1 MTMPSTFADPSTT
14 PATPVSGNGSLPGQV
29 PWPAD
34 DVLILRSRPVRLGT
48 PSSRMSRFGDDHWHV
63 QPAHRD
69 AHIQISAISWS
80 SFPAAL
86 RQHFRTFFLAALD
99 HPVPVEPG
107 GRQRPA
113 EQASVG
119 SFPYWVI
126 DMRVL
131 ALWLDQQGFHDL
143 SEIRDAD
150 LETFRTYV
158 LGLDRDGRRKSDLI
172 TAVRLLWL
180 FSDHMPAQC
189 RLDCDFPWAGQT
201 AKEVVGAS
209 AGTGREN
216 KIPRIA
222 DATMESLLAWVLVMI
237 EEIGP
242 DIRDAWHE
250 YQQLEAGRHPS
261 QARYTGTREERL
273 REYLSH
279 CRQQSI
285 ALPGHEA
292 GNVNYG
298 HIKRLIGIP
307 KKHRRD
313 LSASMLGLIAESGLP
328 VAHFTGIGR
337 ITGRVQGRPWREH
350 PITIGELPTLV
361 RMLSAALFTAVCYL
375 SGMRPGEV
383 LNLRRDCRAHDEAT
397 GELLVHGFRGK
408 GFDRV
413 PDQPDAAEPLR
424 PWVVVDVVHAAIG
437 LLEELHD
444 LPLLFP
450 SSLTNAHGQRP
461 ATINARKGS
470 AMNDDIQDLISW
482 INSTY
487 RRADNGAPIPADP
500 AGRINASRYRR
511 TLARFIVRK
520 PRGLIAAALQYGH
533 IHTKV
538 TLSYA
543 GYADPSW
550 LHDVAVEKLEFII
563 DQVEQDSQRL
573 AAHEHVSGPSAGE
586 YRARVERT
594 ASFRG
599 RVVTSVGS
607 VERLLE
613 QIDPAIYHGQGMTC
627 VWRAATAACRKAKL
641 ALGLPDDDTP
651 DELECRSSCANLAY
665 TDRDIEDLQRRRAR
679 HWADADDPLAP
690 EPRRDRAA
698 AQAAQLSEIIDRHHI
713 HGTHDDAG
721 DGDA

>member
-1 MTMPSTFADPSTT
+1 
-14 PATPVSGNGSLPGQV
+14 
-29 PWPAD
+29 
-34 DVLILRSRPVRLGT
+34 
-48 PSSRMSRFGDDHWHV
+48 MSRFADEQWHV

-69 AHIQISAISWS
+69 AHLQISAISWS

-86 RQHFRTFFLAALD
+86 RQHFRTFFLTALD

-131 ALWLDQQGFHDL
+131 ALWLDEQGFRDL
-143 SEIRDAD
+143 SEVRDAD
-150 LETFRTYV
+150 LENFRTYV

-180 FSDHMPAQC
+180 FSEHMPAQC

-201 AKEVVGAS
+201 AKEVVGAP
-209 AGTGREN
+209 AGTGSEN
-216 KIPRIA
+216 KTPRIA
-222 DATMESLLAWVLVMI
+222 DDTMEALLAWALVMI
-237 EEIGP
+237 EEVGP

-250 YQQLEAGRHPS
+250 YQQLEAGRHVS

-273 REYLSH
+273 RAYLSS
-279 CRQQSI
+279 CRQQGI
-285 ALPGHEA
+285 ALPGHP
-292 GNVNYG
+292 GGGINHG
-298 HIKRLIGIP
+298 HIKRLMGIP
-307 KKHRRD
+307 KAHRQGVSAAMLD
-313 LSASMLGLIAESGLP
+313 LLVDSGLP
-328 VAHFTGIGR
+328 VAPFAGIGR
-337 ITGRVQGRPWREH
+337 ITGQVHGRPWREH
-350 PITIGELPTLV
+350 PLTIGELPTLV
-361 RMLSAALFTAVCYL
+361 RLLSAALFTAVCYL

-383 LNLRRDCRAHDEAT
+383 LNLRRGCRDTDEET

-413 PDQPDAAEPLR
+413 PDQPDASEPLR

-450 SSLTNAHGQRP
+450 SSLISAHGQRP
-461 ATINARKGS
+461 ATVNARTGR
-470 AMNDDIQDLISW
+470 AMNDDIEDLISW

-487 RRADNGAPIPADP
+487 RRADSGAPIPADP
-500 AGRINASRYRR
+500 AGRINATRYRR

-533 IHTKV
+533 IYTKE

-550 LHDVAVEKLEFII
+550 LHDIAVEKLELII
-563 DQVEQDSQRL
+563 DQVEQDGQRL
-573 AAHEHVSGPSAGE
+573 AAGEHVSGPSADE

-594 ASFRG
+594 ASFEG
-599 RVVTSVGS
+599 RVVTSAGS
-607 VERLLE
+607 AERLLE
-613 QIDPAIYHGQGMTC
+613 QVDPAIYHGQGMTC

-641 ALGLPDDDTP
+641 ALGLPDGDTP
-651 DELECRSSCANLAY
+651 DESECRSSCANLAY
-665 TDRDIEDLQRRRAR
+665 TDRDIEDVQRRHER
-679 HWADADDPLAP
+679 HRADAADPLAP
-690 EPRRDRAA
+690 KPRRDRAA
-698 AQAAQLSEIIDRHHI
+698 AQAVHLSGIIDRHHKQ
-713 HGTHDDAG
+713 GAPDAG
-721 DGDA
+721 EGTA

>member
-1 MTMPSTFADPSTT
+1 MTVPSAT
-14 PATPVSGNGSLPGQV
+14 PAPGGGRVPGQAL
-29 PWPAD
+29 WPAD
-34 DVLILRSRPVRLGT
+34 DVLILRNRPVRIGT
-48 PSSRMSRFGDDHWHV
+48 PPSRMSRFGDEQWHV

-69 AHIQISAISWS
+69 AHLQISAISWS
-80 SFPAAL
+80 SFPAEL

-131 ALWLDQQGFHDL
+131 ALWMDEQGCRDL
-143 SEIRDAD
+143 SDVRNVD
-150 LETFRTYV
+150 LASFRTYV

-180 FSDHMPAQC
+180 FSEYMPAQC

-216 KIPRIA
+216 KTPRIA
-222 DATMESLLAWVLVMI
+222 DDTMEALLAWALVMI
-237 EEIGP
+237 EQVGP

-250 YQQLEAGRHPS
+250 YQQLETGKHIS
-261 QARYTGTREERL
+261 QVRYTGTREERL
-273 REYLSH
+273 RAYLSY
-279 CRQQSI
+279 CRQQGI
-285 ALPGHEA
+285 ALPGHE
-292 GNVNYG
+292 GGGINYG
-298 HIKRLIGIP
+298 HVKRLMGIP
-307 KKHRRD
+307 KAHRQGVPAAMLD
-313 LSASMLGLIAESGLP
+313 LLVGSGLP
-328 VAHFTGIGR
+328 VAPFSGVGR
-337 ITGRVQGRPWREH
+337 ITGQVHGRPWREH
-350 PITIGELPTLV
+350 PIAVGELPTLV
-361 RMLSAALFTAVCYL
+361 RLLSAALFTAVCYL

-383 LNLRRDCRAHDEAT
+383 LNLRRGCRDTDEET

-413 PDQPDAAEPLR
+413 PDQPDASEPLR
-424 PWVVVDVVHAAIG
+424 PWVVVDVAHAAIG

-450 SSLTNAHGQRP
+450 SSLISAHGQRP
-461 ATINARKGS
+461 ASANARTGR

-482 INSTY
+482 INSSY
-487 RRADNGAPIPADP
+487 RRVNRGAPIPADP
-500 AGRINASRYRR
+500 VGRINANRYRR

-550 LHDVAVEKLEFII
+550 LHDIAVEKLELII
-563 DQVEQDSQRL
+563 DQAEQDGQRL
-573 AAHEHVSGPSAGE
+573 AAGEHVSGPSADE

-594 ASFRG
+594 ASFEG
-599 RVVTSVGS
+599 RMVTSVGS
-607 VERLLE
+607 AERLLE
-613 QIDPAIYHGQGMTC
+613 RMDPAIYHGQGMTC
-627 VWRAATAACRKAKL
+627 VWRATTAACRKAKL

-651 DELECRSSCANLAY
+651 EESECRSSCANLAY
-665 TDRDIEDLQRRRAR
+665 TDRDIEDLQRRRER
-679 HWADADDPLAP
+679 HRADAADPLAP
-690 EPRRDRAA
+690 KPRRDRAS
-698 AQAAQLSEIIDRHHI
+698 AQAAHLSGIIDRHQVQ
-713 HGTHDDAG
+713 GAPEAG
-721 DGDA
+721 ERTA

>member
-1 MTMPSTFADPSTT
+1 MTAPSTSS
-14 PATPVSGNGSLPGQV
+14 ATSASGNGSLPSQAR
-29 PWPAD
+29 WPAD
-34 DVLILRSRPVRLGT
+34 DVLILRKRPVRIGT
-48 PSSRMSRFGDDHWHV
+48 PPSRMSRFGDELWHV

-69 AHIQISAISWS
+69 AHVQISAISWS

-113 EQASVG
+113 EQASIG

-131 ALWLDQQGFHDL
+131 SLWLDEQGFHDL
-143 SEIRDAD
+143 SEVRDAD

-158 LGLDRDGRRKSDLI
+158 LGLDRNGRRKSDLI
-172 TAVRLLWL
+172 SAVRVLWL
-180 FSDHMPAQC
+180 FSEHMPAQC
-189 RLDCDFPWAGQT
+189 RLDCDFPWAGKT
-201 AKEVVGAS
+201 AKEVVGAP

-216 KIPRIA
+216 KTPRIA
-222 DATMESLLAWVLVMI
+222 DDTMEALLAWVLVMI
-237 EEIGP
+237 EEVGP

-250 YQQLEAGRHPS
+250 YHQMEAGNHHS

-273 REYLSH
+273 REYLSY
-279 CRQQSI
+279 CRQQGI
-285 ALPGHEA
+285 ALPGHE
-292 GNVNYG
+292 GGDINHG

-307 KKHRRD
+307 KGHRQEMTVP
-313 LSASMLGLIAESGLP
+313 MLGLLADSGLP
-328 VAHFTGIGR
+328 IEPFTGIGH
-337 ITGRVQGRPWREH
+337 ITGQVHGRPWRKH

-383 LNLRRDCRAHDEAT
+383 LNLRRGCRDTDEAT

-413 PDQPDAAEPLR
+413 PDQPDVSEPLR

-450 SSLTNAHGQRP
+450 SSLTNAHDQRP
-461 ATINARKGS
+461 ATVNARTGR

-482 INSTY
+482 INSIY
-487 RRADNGAPIPADP
+487 RRADSGAPIPADP
-500 AGRINASRYRR
+500 AGRVNATRYRR

-550 LHDVAVEKLEFII
+550 LHDIAVEKLELII
-563 DQVEQDSQRL
+563 DQVEQDSERL
-573 AAHEHVSGPSAGE
+573 AAGEHVSGPSADE
-586 YRARVERT
+586 YRVRVERT
-594 ASFRG
+594 ASFEG
-599 RVVTSVGS
+599 RVVTSAGS
-607 VERLLE
+607 AERLLE
-613 QIDPAIYHGQGMTC
+613 QTDPAIYHGQGMTC

-651 DELECRSSCANLAY
+651 DESECRSSCANLAY
-665 TDRDIEDLQRRRAR
+665 TDRDIEDVQRRRER
-679 HWADADDPLAP
+679 HRADAADPLAP
-690 EPRRDRAA
+690 KPRRDRAE
-698 AQAAQLSEIIDRHHI
+698 AQATQLSGIIDRHQVQ
-713 HGTHDDAG
+713 GVPDAG
-721 DGDA
+721 GRTA

>member
-1 MTMPSTFADPSTT
+1 MTTTSTSSAA
-14 PATPVSGNGSLPGQV
+14 PASGNNSLPGQV
-29 PWPAD
+29 LWPAD
-34 DVLILRSRPVRLGT
+34 DVLILRGRPVRIGT
-48 PSSRMSRFGDDHWHV
+48 PPSRMSRFGDKIWHV

-69 AHIQISAISWS
+69 AHVQISAISWS
-80 SFPAAL
+80 SFPAVL

-113 EQASVG
+113 EQASIG
-119 SFPYWVI
+119 SLPYWVI

-131 ALWLDQQGFHDL
+131 ALWLDEQGIRDL
-143 SEIRDAD
+143 SEVRDAD

-158 LGLDRDGRRKSDLI
+158 LSLDRNGRRKSDLI
-172 TAVRLLWL
+172 SALRTLWL
-180 FSDHMPAQC
+180 FSEHMPTQC
-189 RLDCDFPWAGQT
+189 RLDCDFSWPGQT
-201 AKEVVGAS
+201 AKEVVGAP

-222 DATMESLLAWVLVMI
+222 DGTMEALLAWVLVMI
-237 EEIGP
+237 EDVGP

-250 YQQLEAGRHPS
+250 YQQLEAGNHHS

-273 REYLSH
+273 RTYLSH
-279 CRQQSI
+279 CRQQGV
-285 ALPGHEA
+285 ALPGHEE
-292 GNVNYG
+292 GGCVNQG
-298 HIKRLIGIP
+298 HIKRLIDIP
-307 KKHRRD
+307 KGLRQAMTVPM
-313 LSASMLGLIAESGLP
+313 LSLLADSGLP
-328 VAHFTGIGR
+328 TEPFTGIGR
-337 ITGRVQGRPWREH
+337 ITGRVHGRPWSER
-350 PITIGELPTLV
+350 PITVAELPTLV
-361 RMLSAALFTAVCYL
+361 RLLSAALFTAVCYL

-383 LNLRRDCRAHDEAT
+383 LNLRRGCRDTDEET

-413 PDQPDAAEPLR
+413 PDQPDVSEPLR

-444 LPLLFP
+444 LPMLFP
-450 SSLTNAHGQRP
+450 SSLIHARDQRP
-461 ATINARKGS
+461 ATVNARRGS

-487 RRADNGAPIPADP
+487 HRADSDAPIPADP
-500 AGRINASRYRR
+500 AGRIYAARYRR

-520 PRGLIAAALQYGH
+520 PRGLIATALQYGH

-550 LHDVAVEKLEFII
+550 LHDIAVEKLELII
-563 DQVEQDSQRL
+563 DQVEQDSQHL
-573 AAHEHVSGPSAGE
+573 AAGEHVSGPSADE

-594 ASFRG
+594 ASFEG
-599 RVVTSVGS
+599 RVVTSAGS
-607 VERLLE
+607 AERLLE
-613 QIDPAIYHGQGMTC
+613 QMDPAIYHGQGMTC

-651 DELECRSSCANLAY
+651 DESECRSSCANLAY
-665 TDRDIEDLQRRRAR
+665 TDRDIEDVQRRRER
-679 HWADADDPLAP
+679 HRADATDPLAP
-690 EPRRDRAA
+690 KPRRDRAA
-698 AQAAQLSEIIDRHHI
+698 AQAAQLSGIIDRHHVQ
-713 HGTHDDAG
+713 GVLGAEERTV
-721 DGDA
+721 

>member
-1 MTMPSTFADPSTT
+1 MTVPS
-14 PATPVSGNGSLPGQV
+14 ATSAPGGGSLPGQ
-29 PWPAD
+29 PLWPAD
-34 DVLILRSRPVRLGT
+34 DVLILRNRPVRIGT
-48 PSSRMSRFGDDHWHV
+48 PPSRMSRFGDEQWHV

-69 AHIQISAISWS
+69 AHLQISAISWS
-80 SFPAAL
+80 TFPAAL

-131 ALWLDQQGFHDL
+131 ALWLDEQGCRDL
-143 SEIRDAD
+143 SEVSDAD
-150 LETFRTYV
+150 LASFRTYV
-158 LGLDRDGRRKSDLI
+158 LGLDRDDRRKSDLI

-180 FSDHMPAQC
+180 FSEHMPAQC

-201 AKEVVGAS
+201 AKEVVGAL

-216 KIPRIA
+216 KTPRIA
-222 DATMESLLAWVLVMI
+222 DDTMEALLAWALVMI
-237 EEIGP
+237 EEVGP

-250 YQQLEAGRHPS
+250 YQQLETGKHIS
-261 QARYTGTREERL
+261 QVRYTGTREERL
-273 REYLSH
+273 RAYLSC
-279 CRQQSI
+279 CRQQGI
-285 ALPGHEA
+285 ALPGHV
-292 GNVNYG
+292 GGGINYG
-298 HIKRLIGIP
+298 HIKRLMGSR
-307 KKHRRD
+307 KEHRQGVSAAMLD
-313 LSASMLGLIAESGLP
+313 LLVDSGLP
-328 VAHFTGIGR
+328 VAHFSGVGR
-337 ITGRVQGRPWREH
+337 ITGQIHGRPWREH
-350 PITIGELPTLV
+350 PIAIGELPTLV
-361 RMLSAALFTAVCYL
+361 RLLSAALFTAVCYL

-383 LNLRRDCRAHDEAT
+383 LNLRRGCRDTDEET

-408 GFDRV
+408 GFNRV
-413 PDQPDAAEPLR
+413 PDQPDASEPLR

-450 SSLTNAHGQRP
+450 SSLISAHGERP
-461 ATINARKGS
+461 ATVNARTGR

-487 RRADNGAPIPADP
+487 RRADRGAPIPADP
-500 AGRINASRYRR
+500 AGRINADRYRR

-550 LHDVAVEKLEFII
+550 LHDIAVEKLEFII
-563 DQVEQDSQRL
+563 DQVERNGQRL
-573 AAHEHVSGPSAGE
+573 AAGEHVSGPSADE

-594 ASFRG
+594 ASFEG
-599 RVVTSVGS
+599 RVVTSAGS
-607 VERLLE
+607 AERLLE
-613 QIDPAIYHGQGMTC
+613 QMDPAIYHGQGMTC

-651 DELECRSSCANLAY
+651 DESECRSSCANLAY
-665 TDRDIEDLQRRRAR
+665 TDRDIEDVQRRRDR
-679 HWADADDPLAP
+679 HQADAGDPIAP
-690 EPRRDRAA
+690 KPRRDRAA
-698 AQAAQLSEIIDRHHI
+698 AQAAQLSGIIDRHQVQ
-713 HGTHDDAG
+713 GAPDARERT
-721 DGDA
+721 A